1 MNNKSRGFTLI
12 ELIIVIVT
20 LGVLSV
26 VAAPRFVDFSDD
38 ANDATTVA
46 TSSAFKSGVAL
57 LHAKYQ
63 IKQSTPIAIGNQS
76 VDFNTGGWPVGSTA
90 DSAGCADL
98 WNKVFANAE
107 PISVATDFSS
117 TLSPG
122 WNAFAY
128 NQLCGYIKS
137 DGGEAVYQSSSP
149 HFVYYSDTFSY
160 SGGGYT
166 YIGNAGDVK
175 LYGM

>member
-1 MNNKSRGFTLI
+1 MKNKNQGFTLI
-12 ELIIVIVT
+12 ELIIVIVI
-20 LGVLSV
+20 LGILSV

-63 IKQSTPIAIGNQS
+63 IKQSSPILIGNQS
-76 VDFNTGGWPVGSTA
+76 VNFNSVGWPVGSTT

-98 WNKVFANAE
+98 WNKVFSNAE
-107 PISVATDFSS
+107 PISVAASFTSV
-117 TLSPG
+117 LSPG

-128 NQLCGYIKS
+128 NQICGYIKS
-137 DGGEAVYQSSSP
+137 EGGEAVYQSSSP
-149 HFVYYSDTFSY
+149 HFVYYSDAFSY
-160 SGGGYT
+160 SGGGYN
-166 YIGNAGDVK
+166 YDGQAGDVK
-175 LYGM
+175 IYGM